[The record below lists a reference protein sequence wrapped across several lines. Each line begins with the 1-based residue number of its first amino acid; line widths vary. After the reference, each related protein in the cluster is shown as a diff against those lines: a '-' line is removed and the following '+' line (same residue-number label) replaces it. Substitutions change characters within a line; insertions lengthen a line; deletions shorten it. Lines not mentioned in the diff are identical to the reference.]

1 MLTLLPDSCHSG
13 FGNPTVYEMTCMLAL
28 EPHHMLLISAA
39 SVLGSISEAQQ
50 QATEEIADSS
60 EMSMTATCFQ
70 LFA

>member
-1 MLTLLPDSCHSG
+1 M
-13 FGNPTVYEMTCMLAL
+13 NMTCMLAL